1 MPELPEVETIRLGL
15 HRYLP
20 GKIIQQVEVR
30 IPKLFS
36 GDLKNVE
43 HNQILSVRRRAKV
56 LIIDLAG
63 GHSLLVHLK
72 MTGQLVYKS
81 ENEKEKV
88 VGGHPQEAYNQ
99 PLPHKHTHII
109 FYFTDSSALYFNDL
123 RKFGWIHVV
132 PTDEAYTYGML
143 KTVGPEP
150 LDPRVFTK
158 DVLQNRLQ
166 KYPNRL
172 IYQALLDQSLIAGIG
187 NIYANEALYE
197 SGIHPERRIKD
208 IKEDEWPKLFK
219 AIVNVLQQSIRYG
232 GTSDSTFVNA
242 EGKRGDYL
250 KHAHVY
256 RKKTAYPCGHEV
268 THKKIGGRMVHYCEV
283 DQK

>member
-15 HRYLP
+15 QRYLP
-20 GKIIQQVEVR
+20 GKIIQEVEVR
-30 IPKLFS
+30 VPKLFS
-36 GDLKNVE
+36 GDVKFIEHCQVLK
-43 HNQILSVRRRAKV
+43 VRRRAKV

-72 MTGQLVYKS
+72 MTGQLVYQS
-81 ENEKEKV
+81 QDEKEKV
-88 VGGHPQEAYNQ
+88 VGGHPQESYNQ

-109 FYFTDSSALYFNDL
+109 FYFTDNSRLYFNDL

-132 PTDEAYTYGML
+132 PTEEAYTYGML

-150 LDPRVFTK
+150 LDPRVFTV
-158 DVLQNRLQ
+158 DVLKYRLQ
-166 KYPNRL
+166 KYPNRI

-197 SGIHPERRIKD
+197 AEIHPERRIKN
-208 IKEDEWPKLFK
+208 IKEREWAKLFK
-219 AIVNVLQQSIRYG
+219 AIVNVLKQSIRYG
-232 GTSDSTFVNA
+232 GTSDSTFVSA

-256 RKKTAYPCGHEV
+256 RKKLAYPCGHEV
-268 THKKIGGRMVHYCEV
+268 VHKKLGGRMMHFCAE